1 MLMRSVKLSVLAV
14 AVLVAAIA
22 TPAIAAGEATVGQF
36 VQEMARAKNLNAT
49 DARIAVD
56 SLRAVGVR
64 LPDDL
69 KLSDRLTEGTVV
81 RIARAA
87 GLPVNTSNP
96 DAVFDLDQVD
106 RFFDVFDAELGAGP
120 VDDETVTPHTPWFDP
135 FTKGKGKHKGWGKGH
150 RTPSEP
156 E

>member
-1 MLMRSVKLSVLAV
+1 MRSVKLSVLAV
-14 AVLVAAIA
+14 AVILAVTAIPALAANDS
-22 TPAIAAGEATVGQF
+22 TVGRF

-49 DARIAVD
+49 DATIAAD

-64 LPDDL
+64 LPADL
-69 KLSDRLTEGTVV
+69 RLNKRLTERDVV
-81 RIARAA
+81 EISRGA
-87 GLPVNTSNP
+87 GLPVSTTNP
-96 DAVFDLDQVD
+96 DAVFDGDQVD
-106 RFFDVFDAELGAGP
+106 RFFLVFGKELG
-120 VDDETVTPHTPWFDP
+120 VTEPDRPHTPWFDP

>member
-1 MLMRSVKLSVLAV
+1 MRSVKLSVLAV
-14 AVLVAAIA
+14 AVLLIVSAIPALAAN
-22 TPAIAAGEATVGQF
+22 EATVGQF
-36 VQEMARAKNLNAT
+36 VKEMAKVKNLNAT

-64 LPDDL
+64 LPDNL
-69 KLSDRLTEGTVV
+69 RLEATLTERDVV
-81 RIARAA
+81 DISRAA
-87 GLPVNTSNP
+87 GLPVNTTNP
-96 DAVFDLDQVD
+96 EAVFDEEQVV
-106 RFFDVFDAELGAGP
+106 RFFAAFGEEFGANP
-120 VDDETVTPHTPWFDP
+120 PDEGVVTPHTPWFDP

>member
-1 MLMRSVKLSVLAV
+1 MRSVKLSVLAV
-14 AVLVAAIA
+14 AVVLAMTAIPALAANDS
-22 TPAIAAGEATVGQF
+22 TVGQF

-49 DARIAVD
+49 DATIAAD

-64 LPDDL
+64 LPADL
-69 KLSDRLTEGTVV
+69 RLNKRLTERDVV
-81 RIARAA
+81 EISRSA
-87 GLPVNTSNP
+87 GLSVSTTNP
-96 DAVFDLDQVD
+96 DAAFGAEQVN
-106 RFFDVFDAELGAGP
+106 RFFLAFGSEFGVSEPNEP
-120 VDDETVTPHTPWFDP
+120 VRPNTPSFDP